1 MAGRWRKVYLESE
14 IHSMVNRTP
23 FRKVA
28 EIIRKLIECEDLRW
42 QLPDSAQEVVFT
54 LDGKHF
60 GFITDVGPLS
70 GIWQSTEGLVFRP
83 IGLTWK
89 QAADVAFKKD

>member
-1 MAGRWRKVYLESE
+1 
-14 IHSMVNRTP
+14 MVN
-23 FRKVA
+23 
-28 EIIRKLIECEDLRW
+28 
-42 QLPDSAQEVVFT
+42 T

-70 GIWQSTEGLVFRP
+70 GIWRSTEGLVFRP